1 MLITLNLLHPYT
13 LCIELRAAQKLQ
25 AKCDQLIVFAQ
36 SASSDPTFS
45 LTLRLLKQILPNTH
59 LTEGDVRN
67 RYQELVST
75 GRAAELRALPHMQR
89 AIAQKVGQD
98 NGSGV

>member
-1 MLITLNLLHPYT
+1 MLITLNT
-13 LCIELRAAQKLQ
+13 ELRAAQMLQ

-45 LTLRLLKQILPNTH
+45 LTLRLLKQILPTTQ
-59 LTEGDVRN
+59 LTEGDVRI
-67 RYQELVST
+67 RYQELVTT

-89 AIAQKVGQD
+89 AIPQRVGLD